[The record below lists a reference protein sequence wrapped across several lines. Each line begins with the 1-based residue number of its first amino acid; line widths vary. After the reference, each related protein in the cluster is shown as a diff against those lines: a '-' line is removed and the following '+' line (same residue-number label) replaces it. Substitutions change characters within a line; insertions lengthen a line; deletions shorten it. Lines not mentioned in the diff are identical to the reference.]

1 MFMTLIVVMG
11 SCVYTYLQSY
21 KVIHI
26 KYIQLFERKKKK
38 LQAQFSSLVS
48 STKYSMNKY
57 SNGI

>member
-38 LQAQFSSLVS
+38 TPGPVLFIS
-48 STKYSMNKY
+48 KFYKIFNE
-57 SNGI
+57 